1 MIEILKAGLFGI
13 VEGITEW
20 LPISSTGHM
29 MILDKIVSLDVTKSF
44 YSLFEVVIQLGAI
57 LAVIILYWNKIFPFK
72 FTKRNQINRRNKN
85 RLEEI
90 NPIDKTR
97 EFKIGK
103 ILVDLDIV
111 LLWLKIILAC
121 IPAAIIAIKFD
132 EVFDRLFHNSI
143 SISLALIIFGIGFI
157 IIEKIIKKKEFK
169 IQELKDITWKTAI
182 IIGVF
187 QLIAAIFPG
196 VSRSGATILG
206 ALLIG
211 VSRET
216 AVDFTFCLAIPVML
230 GASLIKI
237 IKFGFHFKMQELI
250 ILGVGVLVSFITS
263 LIVIKGLIKFIKK
276 HDFKVFGYYRIIL
289 GLIVLLFIH

>member
-29 MILDKIVSLDVTKSF
+29 MILDKIVSLDVTKNF

-111 LLWLKIILAC
+111 FLWLKIILAC
-121 IPAAIIAIKFD
+121 IPAAIISIKFD

-237 IKFGFHFKMQELI
+237 LKFGFHFKMQELI

-276 HDFKVFGYYRIIL
+276 HDFKIFGYYRIIL